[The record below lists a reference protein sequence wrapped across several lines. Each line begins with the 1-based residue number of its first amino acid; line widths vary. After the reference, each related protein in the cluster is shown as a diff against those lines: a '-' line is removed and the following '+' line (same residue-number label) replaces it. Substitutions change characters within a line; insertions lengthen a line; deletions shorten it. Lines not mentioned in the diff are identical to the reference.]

1 MEAYALVRTEFGA
14 FGFVARD
21 NRIVATYLPGP
32 KPGIVRRIAQDHP
45 EAERRPRLLP
55 RFQRK
60 IERYFNGET
69 VRFDESLELSDQPPF
84 RRKVLEQ
91 CRRIPYGTT
100 ASYGDLARAAG
111 SPGAA
116 RAVGSAMAHNSLPLL
131 IPCHRVLCANG
142 SIGGFS
148 SPDGVR
154 QKEQMLRLEGTIGAS
169 LSA

>member
-1 MEAYALVRTEFGA
+1 MEAYAFVPTEFGL

-32 KPGIVRRIAQDHP
+32 KTGITRLIAQDYP
-45 EAERRPRLLP
+45 EAAKRPGLLP
-55 RFQRK
+55 RFQK
-60 IERYFNGET
+60 KVGRYFNGET
-69 VRFDESLELSDQPPF
+69 VRFDESLDLADQPPF

-116 RAVGSAMAHNSLPLL
+116 RAVGSAMAHNPMPLL
-131 IPCHRVLCANG
+131 VPCHRVLCANG

-148 SPDGVR
+148 SPDGVQ
-154 QKEQMLRLEGTIGAS
+154 QKEQMLRLEGAIGAS
-169 LSA
+169 LVA

>member
-1 MEAYALVRTEFGA
+1 MEAYALVTTEFGA

-21 NRIVATYLPGP
+21 NRIVSTYLPGP
-32 KPGIVRRIAQDHP
+32 KTKIARRIARDHP
-45 EAERRPRLLP
+45 EATKRPGLLP
-55 RFQRK
+55 RFQK
-60 IERYFNGET
+60 KVGRYFNGET
-69 VRFDESLELSDQPPF
+69 VRFDESLDLSDQPPF

-116 RAVGSAMAHNSLPLL
+116 RAVGSAMAHNSFPLL

-148 SPDGVR
+148 SPEGVR

-169 LSA
+169 LFA